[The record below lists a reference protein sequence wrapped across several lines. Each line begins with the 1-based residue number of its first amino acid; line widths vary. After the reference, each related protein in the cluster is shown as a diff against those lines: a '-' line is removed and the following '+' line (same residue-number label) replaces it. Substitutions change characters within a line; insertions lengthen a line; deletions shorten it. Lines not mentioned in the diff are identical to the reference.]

1 MKVFIQAR
9 MTSERYPK
17 KVLEEIFNKK
27 STLEII
33 MDKLSAIVKKK
44 IFQNQKLNKKYFS

>member
-17 KVLEEIFNKK
+17 KVFKEIFNKK

-33 MDKLSAIVKKK
+33 MYKLSAIVKKK

>member
-9 MTSERYPK
+9 MTSERYPEK
-17 KVLEEIFNKK
+17 ALKEISNRK

-44 IFQNQKLNKKYFS
+44 IFQNQKLIKKYFS